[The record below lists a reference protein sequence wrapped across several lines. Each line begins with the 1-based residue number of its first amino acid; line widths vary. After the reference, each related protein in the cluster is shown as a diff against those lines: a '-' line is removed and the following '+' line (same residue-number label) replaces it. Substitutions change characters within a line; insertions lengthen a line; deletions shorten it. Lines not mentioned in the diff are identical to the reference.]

1 VGAFRPFIRSC
12 LVLAALGSTSMPG
25 RRAEAAPPP
34 PRASPSPPP
43 SSPLDGRLTR
53 LTPRA
58 WVWVSDEDRS
68 ANGTLLVGD
77 KAALVVDPGLTPSH
91 ARRFLA
97 AVRRATDRPVR
108 WAVLTHWHPDHSLG
122 AVCLDTPGLALVAHP
137 HTRQNLAEQAAAVR
151 DQLAEHARDA
161 EERAGLVA
169 CRPRL
174 PTETV
179 AERQV
184 FDLGGHTVEVFHPG
198 TAHTQ
203 GDLVVWSPAERV
215 LATGDLF
222 LHDSAPSMGEGSVRT
237 WIEALG
243 RLLALEPRSVIPGHF
258 APGTAADLMR
268 FRSYLQAQWQHA
280 EAGLKAGRSVED
292 IARTARFPAFASFK
306 EYPNYQATFADN
318 ARAVAGE
325 LGQPASSGTPRT
337 APAPAPG
344 AESGPPGSGPRPAPD
359 PGYET
364 LAVLDVGKAP
374 HQIVFSAD
382 GRRAFVAAAE
392 SDRIVEIDVATRTIE
407 GSRPVTGT
415 PLGVAVLPGDQGLAV
430 SRFLGGRIAR
440 LPPRTGEVVPD
451 PVDNRPTGEGPS
463 LIVGPLPGAPG
474 VPGGRFLIAV
484 EGANRLRVLDPRGF
498 RLVEEYP
505 TGRRPFPPAFTSNGR
520 KVFVPGYDD
529 GTVTVVDLEKR
540 RVEATIP
547 VGKKPSGGAV
557 LPGDAEY
564 AVAVRGEDR
573 VAFVST
579 TRHEVLGS
587 LGEGIGKS
595 PFSVVVAPDGLRA
608 LVNNT
613 ASHDVSVIDLR
624 ARRVVARIPV
634 GEIPIVMAVHR
645 APSASPS
652 SSGARDTLWV
662 ACEGSHRL
670 HIVALPP
677 VSGASAAPR

>member
-1 VGAFRPFIRSC
+1 
-12 LVLAALGSTSMPG
+12 M
-25 RRAEAAPPP
+25 
-34 PRASPSPPP
+34 
-43 SSPLDGRLTR
+43 
-53 LTPRA
+53 
-58 WVWVSDEDRS
+58 SDEDRS

-77 KAALVVDPGLTPSH
+77 KEALVVDPGLTPGH
-91 ARRFLA
+91 ARRFLD
-97 AVRRATDRPVR
+97 AVRQVTDRPVR
-108 WAVLTHWHPDHSLG
+108 RAVLTHWHPDHSLG
-122 AVCLDTPGLALVAHP
+122 AVCLDVPGLTLVAHP
-137 HTRQNLAEQAAAVR
+137 RTRQSLAEQAAAVR

-169 CRPRL
+169 CRPQAFAN
-174 PTETV
+174 TAVETV

-184 FDLGGHTVEVFHPG
+184 FDLGGHKVEVFHPG
-198 TAHTQ
+198 AAHTQ
-203 GDLVVWSPAERV
+203 GDLVVWSPSERV

-222 LHDSAPSMGEGSVRT
+222 LHDSAPSMGEGSVRI

-243 RLLALEPRSVIPGHF
+243 RLLALEPRSVVPGHF

-268 FRSYLQAQWQHA
+268 FRAYLQAQWQHA

-306 EYPNYQATFADN
+306 EYPNYEATFADN
-318 ARAVAGE
+318 ARVVARE
-325 LGQPASSGTPRT
+325 I
-337 APAPAPG
+337 
-344 AESGPPGSGPRPAPD
+344 GPPSSPPPPPSPAQA

-392 SDRIVEIDVATRTIE
+392 SDRIVEIDVATRTIV
-407 GSRPVTGT
+407 GSRTVPGT

-440 LPPRTGEVVPD
+440 LPPPSGKAPEPVRVPV
-451 PVDNRPTGEGPS
+451 PVDDRSTGEGPS
-463 LIVGPLPGAPG
+463 LIVGPLPGVSG
-474 VPGGRFLIAV
+474 SPGGRFLIAV

-505 TGRRPFPPAFTSNGR
+505 TGRRPFPPAFTSNGQ
-520 KVFVPGYDD
+520 KVFVPDYDD

-540 RVEATIP
+540 RVVATVP

-573 VAFVST
+573 IAFVST
-579 TRHEVLGS
+579 TRYEVLGTLS
-587 LGEGIGKS
+587 EGIGKS
-595 PFSVVVAPDGLRA
+595 PFSVVVAPDGVRA

-613 ASHDVSVIDLR
+613 ASHDVSVIDLH

-645 APSASPS
+645 AATTGVSPP
-652 SSGARDTLWV
+652 GARDTLWV

-670 HIVALPP
+670 HILALPP
-677 VSGASAAPR
+677 MPEGATAPR

>member
-1 VGAFRPFIRSC
+1 
-12 LVLAALGSTSMPG
+12 MPVPV
-25 RRAEAAPPP
+25 E
-34 PRASPSPPP
+34 
-43 SSPLDGRLTR
+43 GRLTR

-77 KAALVVDPGLTPSH
+77 KEALVVDPGLTPSH

-97 AVRRATDRPVR
+97 AVRRVTDRPVR
-108 WAVLTHWHPDHSLG
+108 WAVLTHWHPDHSIG
-122 AVCLDTPGLALVAHP
+122 AVCLDMPGLTLVAHP
-137 HTRQNLAEQAAAVR
+137 RTRQNLAEQAAAVR

-169 CRPRL
+169 CRPRP

-179 AERQV
+179 AETVAERRV
-184 FDLGGHTVEVFHPG
+184 FDLGGHKVEVFHPG
-198 TAHTQ
+198 AAHTQ

-222 LHDSAPSMGEGSVRT
+222 LHDSAPSMGEGSVRI

-258 APGTAADLMR
+258 APGTPADLMR
-268 FRSYLQAQWQHA
+268 FRSYLEAQWQHA

-306 EYPNYQATFADN
+306 EYPNYEATFADN
-318 ARAVAGE
+318 ARVVARE
-325 LGQPASSGTPRT
+325 L
-337 APAPAPG
+337 
-344 AESGPPGSGPRPAPD
+344 GSGPRPGQGPARD

-392 SDRIVEIDVATRTIE
+392 SDRIVEIDVATRTIV
-407 GSRPVTGT
+407 GSRTVPGT

-440 LPPRTGEVVPD
+440 LPPPTGKGVPE
-451 PVDNRPTGEGPS
+451 PVDDRPTGEGPS
-463 LIVGPLPGAPG
+463 LIVGPLPGVSG
-474 VPGGRFLIAV
+474 GSGGRFLIAV

-505 TGRRPFPPAFTSNGR
+505 TGRRPFPPAFTSNGQ
-520 KVFVPGYDD
+520 KVFVPSYDD
-529 GTVTVVDLEKR
+529 GTVTVVDLAKR

-579 TRHEVLGS
+579 ARHEVLS
-587 LGEGIGKS
+587 TLSEGIGKS
-595 PFSVVVAPDGLRA
+595 PFSVIVAPDGVRA

-624 ARRVVARIPV
+624 ARQVVARIPV

-645 APSASPS
+645 AASALGSPP
-652 SSGARDTLWV
+652 GARDTLWV

-677 VSGASAAPR
+677 LPEASAAPR